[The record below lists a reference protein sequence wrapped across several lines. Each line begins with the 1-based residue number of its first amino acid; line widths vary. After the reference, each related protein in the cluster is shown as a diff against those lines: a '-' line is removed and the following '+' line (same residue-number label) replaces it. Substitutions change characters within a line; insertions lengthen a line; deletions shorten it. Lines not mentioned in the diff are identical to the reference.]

1 MRLSSL
7 ALLPLLGALATTVN
21 AATAEEDFAS
31 RCNAAGVVKCIGFDN
46 TTADIVRGQNLHADG
61 AGTYRAG
68 LDTAQKT
75 SGGGSLRF
83 DLPPPPHAGG
93 NIAGSWSPISNNA
106 LGRMFGQNSTFYVQ
120 FRQRLSPEMID
131 NTWNSSWKTALFHMN
146 QQTCGGIELTTHNR
160 GMTGLANMYSNCG
173 STHMYTKLD
182 NSSYTESTPLL
193 LQSGDYKCEYS
204 KETSATCFYFVPNE
218 WVTFYYKIHVGT
230 WDRPESSIEAWIA
243 REGSTTY
250 KKFINVHNMPL
261 SCNTDPCSQS
271 PGSGQGYNNITFT
284 PYMTSLSSNS
294 GRAGVTARIWFDEL
308 VVSTQPIAAPG
319 GQAAPRP
326 NPPTDVRAN

>member
-106 LGRMFGQNSTFYVQ
+106 LGRMFG
-120 FRQRLSPEMID
+120 RL
-131 NTWNSSWKTALFHMN
+131 
-146 QQTCGGIELTTHNR
+146 GG
-160 GMTGLANMYSNCG
+160 A
-173 STHMYTKLD
+173 
-182 NSSYTESTPLL
+182 
-193 LQSGDYKCEYS
+193 
-204 KETSATCFYFVPNE
+204 
-218 WVTFYYKIHVGT
+218 
-230 WDRPESSIEAWIA
+230 
-243 REGSTTY
+243 
-250 KKFINVHNMPL
+250 
-261 SCNTDPCSQS
+261 
-271 PGSGQGYNNITFT
+271 
-284 PYMTSLSSNS
+284 
-294 GRAGVTARIWFDEL
+294 FD
-308 VVSTQPIAAPG
+308 G
-319 GQAAPRP
+319 GP
-326 NPPTDVRAN
+326 V